1 MSIGDADAQRKIRNR
16 LSRARGQLDAVI
28 AALDDDASC
37 RDVMTQLAAVTQA
50 LSRAGFVIM
59 STALEECLADPDAA
73 LEREGLTKEELEKL
87 FLSFA

>member
-1 MSIGDADAQRKIRNR
+1 MSIGNDEAQRKIRNR

-50 LSRAGFVIM
+50 LNRAGFVIM
-59 STALEECLADPDAA
+59 TTAMQDCLTDPDAA
-73 LEREGLTKEELEKL
+73 LDREGLTKEELEKL